1 MQRTLLSLLCS
12 LSLLLGCSE
21 ARTEQQA
28 EGSGSGGEQ
37 LATNVND
44 EDEEGTTRS
53 GEEVAS
59 EPDTARS
66 PGACPRSYGDQTP
79 TCAADDFPSDCTYPE
94 GTCGCRQPTYCG
106 GAAPPP
112 MPRTWVCEAPSVPCP
127 AAGTPCSGP
136 GRCSNQRCGWQGV
149 ACENGVWTPYFQSPP
164 P

>member
-79 TCAADDFPSDCTYPE
+79 TCAADDFLRLHIPRGNVRLPSTHLLRWRRSAAHAADLGLRGSIGALP
-94 GTCGCRQPTYCG
+94 CGRHPVLGPRAVQQPTV
-106 GAAPPP
+106 
-112 MPRTWVCEAPSVPCP
+112 RL
-127 AAGTPCSGP
+127 AGRGL
-136 GRCSNQRCGWQGV
+136 
-149 ACENGVWTPYFQSPP
+149 
-164 P
+164 